1 MAKAAQG
8 EKKNIL
14 TSFLTLLHS
23 KDNINIHNVRISRL
37 KYMLIFPLAP
47 VFANMQGALFSD
59 SIRLFGLDAMTLMG
73 SAYCVGAGALFALT
87 NAKNMASISRMF
99 AIATAAAF
107 VPWIMM
113 AESQW
118 SLLLAIL
125 FMFGL
130 GGCAACASFA
140 YTFALNNTERLLGA
154 AAISFFFAL
163 NQLDSG
169 LSIISGFFDK
179 TYLMALVAGTC
190 ICLFLYKTS
199 DFPTA
204 ENRPKATLNPALK
217 LTLYFFVAHYFVE
230 IFYTYLP
237 GASALGAMVA
247 NGAVGISVVCLAIA
261 LQFITKR
268 SIWNMCNLFFIAMIC
283 TYALYFMPEGSVL
296 RSAAR
301 FIHGF
306 EQMGYIAAYYLL
318 GCVFKKHGDFRI
330 FKLCLVTILP
340 VSMISYMIPGAISA
354 YAPTLLPL
362 AATLTSGAVFIVF
375 ILMSPAYSKHLF
387 YADWSDDFFC
397 VDMVESAQKVK
408 PSNGLEGLRLS
419 PREKEIAALLLYGR
433 SSKEI
438 AGELGIT
445 TNTVN
450 FHIKNLH
457 KKLNISNRS
466 ELFARFSV
474 PALLPDKKE

>member
-1 MAKAAQG
+1 
-8 EKKNIL
+8 
-14 TSFLTLLHS
+14 
-23 KDNINIHNVRISRL
+23 
-37 KYMLIFPLAP
+37 
-47 VFANMQGALFSD
+47 
-59 SIRLFGLDAMTLMG
+59 
-73 SAYCVGAGALFALT
+73 
-87 NAKNMASISRMF
+87 
-99 AIATAAAF
+99 
-107 VPWIMM
+107 
-113 AESQW
+113 
-118 SLLLAIL
+118 
-125 FMFGL
+125 
-130 GGCAACASFA
+130 
-140 YTFALNNTERLLGA
+140 
-154 AAISFFFAL
+154 
-163 NQLDSG
+163 
-169 LSIISGFFDK
+169 
-179 TYLMALVAGTC
+179 
-190 ICLFLYKTS
+190 
-199 DFPTA
+199 
-204 ENRPKATLNPALK
+204 
-217 LTLYFFVAHYFVE
+217 
-230 IFYTYLP
+230 
-237 GASALGAMVA
+237 
-247 NGAVGISVVCLAIA
+247 
-261 LQFITKR
+261 
-268 SIWNMCNLFFIAMIC
+268 
-283 TYALYFMPEGSVL
+283 
-296 RSAAR
+296 
-301 FIHGF
+301 
-306 EQMGYIAAYYLL
+306 MGYIAAYYLL